1 MSLSVSGVSNGNK
14 AVSKDET
21 IKKKRELRAKGDYV
35 IDKKTTVSELAK
47 KFGMSVDEFKKQT
60 GIKGSTLKPGQVI
73 KNVPTAKV
81 KAGKGLTSVARE
93 YGMSLAEFCE
103 LNGIDKSYPPQKGEM
118 FYVKFKAE
126 NNSSAKSKSSE
137 VNAGEAGLAV
147 PELDAETKAEV
158 DKIKTP
164 EEIARALYEEADH
177 KIGAV
182 GKDKFNAVFAKLN
195 KDNINDIV
203 RAYNEIS
210 PKESLIN
217 MISSE
222 WGSDKEVRKAAMT
235 RVYDLLAEK
244 AGSPKA
250 TDERREAFIEELNNE
265 FDSFGTVSTKK
276 LDKMIFNMSEKTP
289 AEIAGAL
296 KEAAG
301 EKGCIEKDNFQMPF
315 SDINKNNVMEVLKE
329 YDKIKGSGWFSDSSL
344 LDTIASEW
352 SSSQESRK
360 DAMTK
365 LYDLVAQ
372 NVGSKVATPEKRQ
385 EFIDELND
393 EFDSFGTVS
402 TDKMD
407 EILNSYVYP
416 DGKPVKTKK
425 SDSKKKQIERNG
437 NTGSN
442 ASHLSGKAYPNEI
455 FYSTNGG
462 NSKDITPTTMTTIKD
477 TDGNYVNA
485 GTLKNWAIS
494 GGKRDPGFK
503 DVEDPFIMRP
513 LPNYN
518 TETKKIEAVT
528 EVLEPKARGNLDGKV
543 VILNPGHGG
552 YQQKNG
558 YFDAGTVL
566 SVENA
571 EGEQMP
577 IEEWRVAQSYVEKI
591 ADNLRKRGAK
601 VVIVSGAVRNGG
613 MAAQKYL
620 EGMLAGKKGDD
631 NVREL
636 MKDTDKKDMLFLS
649 VHVESAKEKPDS
661 KMCTVRYT
669 KNIDKELAD
678 NISRYVNQGFMTLT
692 PDSTHDNL
700 YVNNATRGIPSSL
713 LEIGNIANGHITN
726 SLLSEF
732 DQNKYAECIANAIEA
747 TLLN

>member
-60 GIKGSTLKPGQVI
+60 GIKGSTLKPGQII
-73 KNVPTAKV
+73 KNVPTGQIPS
-81 KAGKGLTSVARE
+81 GKGLTALARE
-93 YGMSLAEFCE
+93 YGMTLSEFCA
-103 LNGIDKSYPPQKGEM
+103 LNGIDRNYPPQKGEM

-558 YFDAGTVL
+558 FFDAGTVL

-649 VHVESAKEKPDS
+649 VHVESAKEKPES

-669 KNIDKELAD
+669 KDIDKELAD
-678 NISRYVNQGFMTLT
+678 NISRYVNQGFMALT
-692 PDSTHDNL
+692 PDSTHDDL

>member
-60 GIKGSTLKPGQVI
+60 GIKGSTLKPGQII
-73 KNVPTAKV
+73 KNVPTGQIPS
-81 KAGKGLTSVARE
+81 GKGLTALARE
-93 YGMSLAEFCE
+93 YGMTLSEFCA
-103 LNGIDKSYPPQKGEM
+103 LNGIDRNYPPQKGEM

-477 TDGNYVNA
+477 ADGNYVNA

-571 EGEQMP
+571 EGKQMP

>member
-60 GIKGSTLKPGQVI
+60 GIKGSTLKPGQII
-73 KNVPTAKV
+73 KNVPTGQIPS
-81 KAGKGLTSVARE
+81 GKGLTALARE
-93 YGMSLAEFCE
+93 YGMTLSEFCA
-103 LNGIDKSYPPQKGEM
+103 LNGIDRNYPPQKGEM

-571 EGEQMP
+571 EGKQMP

>member
-60 GIKGSTLKPGQVI
+60 GIKGSTLKPGQII
-73 KNVPTAKV
+73 KNVPTGQIPS
-81 KAGKGLTSVARE
+81 GKGLTALARE
-93 YGMSLAEFCE
+93 YGMTLSEFCA
-103 LNGIDKSYPPQKGEM
+103 LNGIDRNYPPQKGEM

-462 NSKDITPTTMTTIKD
+462 HSKDITPTTMTTIKD
-477 TDGNYVNA
+477 ADGNYVNA

-558 YFDAGTVL
+558 FFDAGTVL

>member
-60 GIKGSTLKPGQVI
+60 GIKGSTLKPGQII
-73 KNVPTAKV
+73 KNVPTGQIPS
-81 KAGKGLTSVARE
+81 GKGLTALARE
-93 YGMSLAEFCE
+93 YGMTLSEFCA
-103 LNGIDKSYPPQKGEM
+103 LNGIDRNYPPQKGEM

-164 EEIARALYEEADH
+164 EEIAKALYEEADN
-177 KIGAV
+177 KAGAV
-182 GKDKFNAVFAKLN
+182 GKDKFNAIFAKLN
-195 KDNINDIV
+195 KDNINDVV

-222 WGSDKEVRKAAMT
+222 WGSDKDVRKAAMT

-250 TDERREAFIEELNNE
+250 TAERREAFIKELDDE
-265 FDSFGTVSTKK
+265 FNSFGTVSTKK

-462 NSKDITPTTMTTIKD
+462 HSKDITPTTMTTIKD
-477 TDGNYVNA
+477 ADGNYVNA

-649 VHVESAKEKPDS
+649 VHVESAKEKPES

-678 NISRYVNQGFMTLT
+678 NISRYVNQGFMALT

>member
-60 GIKGSTLKPGQVI
+60 GIKGSTLKPGQII
-73 KNVPTAKV
+73 KNVPTGQIPS
-81 KAGKGLTSVARE
+81 GKGLTALARE
-93 YGMSLAEFCE
+93 YGMTLSEFCA
-103 LNGIDKSYPPQKGEM
+103 LNGIDRNYPPQKGEM

-147 PELDAETKAEV
+147 PELDAETRAEV
-158 DKIKTP
+158 SKIKSP
-164 EEIARALYEEADH
+164 EEIAKALYEEADH

-462 NSKDITPTTMTTIKD
+462 HSKDITPTTMTTIKD
-477 TDGNYVNA
+477 ADGNYVNA

>member
-60 GIKGSTLKPGQVI
+60 GIKGSTLKPGQII
-73 KNVPTAKV
+73 KNVPTGQIPS
-81 KAGKGLTSVARE
+81 GKGLTALARE
-93 YGMSLAEFCE
+93 YGMTLSEFCA
-103 LNGIDKSYPPQKGEM
+103 LNGIDRNYPPQKGEM

-462 NSKDITPTTMTTIKD
+462 HSKDITPTTMTTIKD
-477 TDGNYVNA
+477 ADGNYVNA

-571 EGEQMP
+571 EGKQMP

>member
-60 GIKGSTLKPGQVI
+60 GIKGSTLKPGQII
-73 KNVPTAKV
+73 KNVPTGQIPS
-81 KAGKGLTSVARE
+81 GKGLTALARE
-93 YGMSLAEFCE
+93 YGMTLSEFCA
-103 LNGIDKSYPPQKGEM
+103 LNGIDRNYPPQKGEM

-462 NSKDITPTTMTTIKD
+462 HSKDITPTTMTTIKD
-477 TDGNYVNA
+477 ADGNYVNA

-558 YFDAGTVL
+558 FFDAGTVL

-649 VHVESAKEKPDS
+649 VHVESAKEKPES

-669 KNIDKELAD
+669 KDIDKELAD

>member
-60 GIKGSTLKPGQVI
+60 GIKGSTLKPGQII
-73 KNVPTAKV
+73 KNVPTGQIPS
-81 KAGKGLTSVARE
+81 GKGLTALARE
-93 YGMSLAEFCE
+93 YGMTLSEFCA
-103 LNGIDKSYPPQKGEM
+103 LNGIDRNYPPQKGEM

-164 EEIARALYEEADH
+164 EEIARALYEEADN
-177 KIGAV
+177 KAGAV
-182 GKDKFNAVFAKLN
+182 GKDKFNAIFAKLN
-195 KDNINDIV
+195 KDNINDVV

-222 WGSDKEVRKAAMT
+222 WGSDKDVRKAAMT

-477 TDGNYVNA
+477 ADGNYVNA

-571 EGEQMP
+571 EGKQMP

>member
-47 KFGMSVDEFKKQT
+47 KFGMSVDEFKKRT
-60 GIKGSTLKPGQVI
+60 GIKGSTLKPGQII
-73 KNVPTAKV
+73 KNVPTGQIPS
-81 KAGKGLTSVARE
+81 GKGLTALARE
-93 YGMSLAEFCE
+93 YGMTLSEFCA
-103 LNGIDKSYPPQKGEM
+103 LNGIDRNYPPQKGEM

-385 EFIDELND
+385 EFINELND

-462 NSKDITPTTMTTIKD
+462 SSKDITPTTMTTIKD

-571 EGEQMP
+571 EGKQMP

-591 ADNLRKRGAK
+591 ADNLRNRGAK
-601 VVIVSGAVRNGG
+601 VVIVSGAVKNGG
-613 MAAQKYL
+613 MYAQKYL

-631 NVREL
+631 SVRKL
-636 MKDTDKKDMLFLS
+636 MQDTDKKDMLFLS
-649 VHVESAKEKPDS
+649 VHVESAKEKPDAT
-661 KMCTVRYT
+661 MCTVRYS
-669 KNIDKELAD
+669 KDIDKELAEKI
-678 NISRYVNQGFMTLT
+678 NQHVNQGFTVLT
-692 PDSTHDNL
+692 PRATRDQL
-700 YVNNATRGIPSSL
+700 YVNNATKGIPSSL

-726 SLLSEF
+726 SLLSEY
-732 DQNKYAECIANAIEA
+732 DQKKYAECIADAIED
-747 TLLN
+747 TMLN

>member
-60 GIKGSTLKPGQVI
+60 GIKGSTLKPGQII
-73 KNVPTAKV
+73 KNVPTGQIPS
-81 KAGKGLTSVARE
+81 GKGLTALARE
-93 YGMSLAEFCE
+93 YGMTLSEFCA
-103 LNGIDKSYPPQKGEM
+103 LNGIDRNYPPQKGEM

-164 EEIARALYEEADH
+164 KEIARALYEEADN
-177 KIGAV
+177 KAGAV
-182 GKDKFNAVFAKLN
+182 GKDKFNAIFAKLN
-195 KDNINDIV
+195 KDNINDVV

-222 WGSDKEVRKAAMT
+222 WGSDKDVRKAAMT

-571 EGEQMP
+571 EGKQMP

>member
-60 GIKGSTLKPGQVI
+60 GIKGSTLKPGQII
-73 KNVPTAKV
+73 KNVPTGQIPS
-81 KAGKGLTSVARE
+81 GKGLTALARE
-93 YGMSLAEFCE
+93 YGMTLSEFCA
-103 LNGIDKSYPPQKGEM
+103 LNGIDRNYPPQKGEM

-182 GKDKFNAVFAKLN
+182 GKDKFNAIFAKLN

-462 NSKDITPTTMTTIKD
+462 SSKDITPTTMTTIKD

-558 YFDAGTVL
+558 YFFQKVYGCYVL
-566 SVENA
+566 
-571 EGEQMP
+571 Q
-577 IEEWRVAQSYVEKI
+577 
-591 ADNLRKRGAK
+591 
-601 VVIVSGAVRNGG
+601 
-613 MAAQKYL
+613 
-620 EGMLAGKKGDD
+620 
-631 NVREL
+631 
-636 MKDTDKKDMLFLS
+636 
-649 VHVESAKEKPDS
+649 
-661 KMCTVRYT
+661 
-669 KNIDKELAD
+669 
-678 NISRYVNQGFMTLT
+678 
-692 PDSTHDNL
+692 
-700 YVNNATRGIPSSL
+700 NNEHSW
-713 LEIGNIANGHITN
+713 
-726 SLLSEF
+726 
-732 DQNKYAECIANAIEA
+732 C
-747 TLLN
+747 